1 MRTSHMRRT
10 PKAVSWSD
18 RVEPEAEAGREQLG
32 LPALLHVLDHDG
44 AAARPLHINARLRV
58 RPTRRRPLQEDRH
71 GQHFPAFPCN
81 RYVNVDYIPHETFA
95 VSGPRHE
102 PGAGVGRTPRAG
114 ELLVRPIRGKGS
126 YSSRLIRFVCYF
138 AHL

>member
-1 MRTSHMRRT
+1 MSVAPT

-44 AAARPLHINARLRV
+44 AAARPLHINARLRL

-71 GQHFPAFPCN
+71 GQSAFPRPSMQFIYCL
-81 RYVNVDYIPHETFA
+81 PHETFA

-126 YSSRLIRFVCYF
+126 YSSRLICFVCHF
-138 AHL
+138 AHF

>member
-1 MRTSHMRRT
+1 MSVAPTS
-10 PKAVSWSD
+10 KAVSWSD

-44 AAARPLHINARLRV
+44 AAARPLHINARLRL
-58 RPTRRRPLQEDRH
+58 RPTRRRPLQEDWHGRH
-71 GQHFPAFPCN
+71 FLAFLCN
-81 RYVNVDYIPHETFA
+81 VYFISHGTFA

-102 PGAGVGRTPRAG
+102 PGAGVGRTSRAG
-114 ELLVRPIRGKGS
+114 EFLVRSIRGKGS
-126 YSSRLIRFVCYF
+126 YEYSSRLICFVCYF

>member
-1 MRTSHMRRT
+1 MSVAPP

-44 AAARPLHINARLRV
+44 AAARPLHINARLRL

-71 GQHFPAFPCN
+71 GQHFPAFRCN
-81 RYVNVDYIPHETFA
+81 VFFIPHETFA

-102 PGAGVGRTPRAG
+102 PGAGVGRTSRAG
-114 ELLVRPIRGKGS
+114 ELLVRSIRGKGS
-126 YSSRLIRFVCYF
+126 FSSRVICFVCHF

>member
-1 MRTSHMRRT
+1 MSVAPS

-44 AAARPLHINARLRV
+44 AAARPLHINARLRL

-71 GQHFPAFPCN
+71 GQSAFP
-81 RYVNVDYIPHETFA
+81 RLPFYAIH
-95 VSGPRHE
+95 
-102 PGAGVGRTPRAG
+102 
-114 ELLVRPIRGKGS
+114 LLQTS
-126 YSSRLIRFVCYF
+126 
-138 AHL
+138 